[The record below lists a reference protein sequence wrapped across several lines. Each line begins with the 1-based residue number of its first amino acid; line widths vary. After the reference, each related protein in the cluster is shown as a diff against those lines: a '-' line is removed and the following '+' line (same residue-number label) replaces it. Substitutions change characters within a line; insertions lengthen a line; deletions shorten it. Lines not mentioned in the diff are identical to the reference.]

1 MSILVISP
9 LFFILRPFRY
19 RDLIFYLGPCAY
31 RGCLI
36 SLNLKKTN
44 PKQAMESKNLKK
56 RIKSSKIKKH
66 YPAHTKHNSTK
77 KKTILLCEA
86 PIQTSTEPTQKCLEA
101 HFYTWLN
108 SSFCHLF
115 VFSKSSKDL
124 HLLESCKL
132 LQLCEPIIT
141 LTLKTLVARRH
152 CSSEIGMMAP
162 RGWMQPMTARV
173 GCLRSGGNMYL

>member
-77 KKTILLCEA
+77 KKLFYSVKLPFKHPQNPPKNAWRHI
-86 PIQTSTEPTQKCLEA
+86 ST
-101 HFYTWLN
+101 HDWI
-108 SSFCHLF
+108 HLF
-115 VFSKSSKDL
+115 VTCLFFQKVQKICIFWKVANFCNYVN
-124 HLLESCKL
+124 LLSHS
-132 LQLCEPIIT
+132 PW
-141 LTLKTLVARRH
+141 R
-152 CSSEIGMMAP
+152 P
-162 RGWMQPMTARV
+162 WWPDDTAVQR
-173 GCLRSGGNMYL
+173 